1 MKKQTSILAGLL
13 TALVLFSQFVHAAPP
28 PELNENATASAHQ
41 WSPRFDYDS
50 DGCYP
55 SVGIGRN
62 GQPNGGLK
70 PVGSISGDC
79 HDYSDLTNSN
89 TNHRGQCIS
98 ANGNQYCA
106 HMYALYFEK
115 DQAIDGAWFDD
126 AFSHRHDWEFVIV
139 WLTNNAMT
147 HVSYS
152 KHRDVVT
159 EPASH
164 YVFDDANNQHVRI
177 VYHKDGASTHVFR
190 PGDPGEVAENATGL
204 WHKPTLVS
212 WSLMQGDTGVTN
224 ADLKYLFNITS
235 YDKANTPFNDGNFV
249 NKLNA
254 GLPVGYPAF

>member
-1 MKKQTSILAGLL
+1 MKTIYLVSKLI
-13 TALVLFSQFVHAAPP
+13 ALSALFISQFANAAPP
-28 PELNENATASAHQ
+28 PKILEYATNAAHE

-55 SVGIGRN
+55 SVGIGRDGN
-62 GQPNGGLK
+62 VNGGLK
-70 PVGSISGDC
+70 PTGDISGGC
-79 HDYSDLTNSN
+79 HDVSDLHNSN
-89 TNHRGQCIS
+89 TNHRGICQTV
-98 ANGNQYCA
+98 NGNNYCA

-139 WLTNNAMT
+139 WLTNNQMT

-152 KHRDVVT
+152 EHRDVVT
-159 EPASH
+159 RAANT
-164 YVFDDANNQHVRI
+164 YVYDDTAQKHVRI

-190 PGDPGEVAENATGL
+190 AADPGEVAENDTGY

-212 WSLMQGDTGVTN
+212 WSAMVGNSGVTN
-224 ADLKYLFNITS
+224 SDLQYLFNTTS

-254 GLPVGYPAF
+254 GLPSGYASF